1 MLTFIRKNEDR
12 KITLSNRGYR
22 KIVSICYPESK
33 IICDIRHMFG
43 VASVIHIGVISH
55 HISVSVSLF
64 RFGRVRIA
72 VTIGNIT
79 KLVLGMIL
87 RSNNTLRFDKYFM
100 FSSFLLTYLS
110 YHKNLPFGKQGHVD
124 HKKAFLTGSPNL
136 FNVFSRGGVSL
147 GPVGAI
153 APTIF

>member
-1 MLTFIRKNEDR
+1 
-12 KITLSNRGYR
+12 
-22 KIVSICYPESK
+22 
-33 IICDIRHMFG
+33 MFG

>member
-1 MLTFIRKNEDR
+1 MIIIKKLFGWVLSQNHSLYTLYKKNEDR

-33 IICDIRHMFG
+33 IISDIGHMFG

-55 HISVSVSLF
+55 HISVSISLF

-87 RSNNTLRFDKYFM
+87 RSNNTLSRDM
-100 FSSFLLTYLS
+100 SFNRS
-110 YHKNLPFGKQGHVD
+110 GKGRD
-124 HKKAFLTGSPNL
+124 WS
-136 FNVFSRGGVSL
+136 SRGLTNRICSFNDINVIL
-147 GPVGAI
+147 VD
-153 APTIF
+153 FNNRW